1 MRFICFLA
9 MFLPAVVFAAEDP
22 AADARDAMAQIEAAS
37 AELEN
42 AVSAR
47 DRVRA
52 LTQIIGA
59 FEEGLSALRSGQ
71 RTAAVREAELAAGLQ
86 ARDEEITALLSV
98 LQQMASEPSPVIF
111 LHPQGPTGSARA
123 GMLLADTAPALSAQA
138 EGLRRD
144 LEELQMLRDMQR
156 DATASLQAGLTEIQA
171 ARTALNQA
179 IADRGVLPARFTND
193 PVREAILIASAET
206 LDSFAGGLE
215 RIAVDVIAPAPA
227 DLQGQKGA
235 LPLPVNGSVLRR
247 AGEPDAAGV
256 TRPGIIVTTQERAIV
271 TSPVAATIR
280 YTGALLNLGQ
290 VVIIE
295 PQSDVLFILAGL
307 GTIYG
312 NAGEVIDAG
321 TPLGL
326 MGGAEAQTGEAQS
339 TDGDVTGAGRSE
351 TLYIEVRQNNTPED
365 PGLWFRTDKDG

>member
-1 MRFICFLA
+1 MKFIWFLA
-9 MFLPAVVFAAEDP
+9 IFLPAVVFAAEDP

-37 AELEN
+37 EQLED

-71 RTAAVREAELAAGLQ
+71 RSAAIREAELAAGLQ

-98 LQQMASEPSPVIF
+98 LQQLAAEPSPVIF

-123 GMLLADTAPALSAQA
+123 GMLLADTAPALAAQA

-156 DATASLQAGLTEIQA
+156 AATASLQAGLSEIQA

-247 AGEPDAAGV
+247 AGEADAAGV

-271 TSPVAATIR
+271 TSPVPATIR
-280 YTGALLNLGQ
+280 YTGALLDLGQ